1 MIDKQLVFIDLELN
15 SREMVLDYIA
25 EKTMNLGYV
34 DNKTLFISETM
45 KREEMLP
52 TSIGYGIAIPHC
64 RSLAVIKP
72 FIAFL
77 RLKNDL
83 HWDEKND
90 ERVNLIFLI
99 GTPEESGSNLHLKYL
114 SNISRKLMYE
124 EFREKLRLSKDSE
137 VAFNLLNQI
146 NESIGRTEI

>member
-1 MIDKQLVFIDLELN
+1 M
-15 SREMVLDYIA
+15 
-25 EKTMNLGYV
+25 
-34 DNKTLFISETM
+34 
-45 KREEMLP
+45 
-52 TSIGYGIAIPHC
+52 
-64 RSLAVIKP
+64 
-72 FIAFL
+72 
-77 RLKNDL
+77 